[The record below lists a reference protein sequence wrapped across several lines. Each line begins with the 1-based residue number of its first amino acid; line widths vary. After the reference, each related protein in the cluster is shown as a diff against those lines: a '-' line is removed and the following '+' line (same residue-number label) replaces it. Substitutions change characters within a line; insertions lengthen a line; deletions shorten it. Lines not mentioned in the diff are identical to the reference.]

1 MSRSNASRNGSGST
15 MIYPITLVHRTG
27 STPGWGQL
35 LLVVAGLRLN
45 DDLLAR
51 PGHGEVDPGLFQL
64 LLGVQSDALGQAGS
78 RSRVVGAVRVDHA
91 LRTAPGAWADQGWE
105 RHLLFEGRH
114 DASELGSEFGVEQF
128 AELLLGLT
136 DVLGG
141 RADRIGAGCG
151 ARAGTNRERSRGLLG
166 VRCGTLRPVAF

>member
-51 PGHGEVDPGLFQL
+51 PDMRSIRVCF
-64 LLGVQSDALGQAGS
+64 SFCWAFS
-78 RSRVVGAVRVDHA
+78 RTRWIR
-91 LRTAPGAWADQGWE
+91 R
-105 RHLLFEGRH
+105 
-114 DASELGSEFGVEQF
+114 
-128 AELLLGLT
+128 
-136 DVLGG
+136 
-141 RADRIGAGCG
+141 
-151 ARAGTNRERSRGLLG
+151 
-166 VRCGTLRPVAF
+166 